1 MAVNRTQYIAEKRSL
16 LQLAG
21 LRHGEQTCQ
30 GDFALGAA
38 VAIRDLANEHEQAH
52 GALAD
57 IVGWLHSLV
66 FDERK
71 QLVPM
76 QVECACQIA
85 HLAVVAVQV
94 FPVSYTHL
102 RAHETRHDLVCRL
115 LLEKKKQK

>member
-76 QVECACQIA
+76 HVECARQIA
-85 HLAVVAVQV
+85 HVAVVTVQV
-94 FPVSYTHL
+94 LL
-102 RAHETRHDLVCRL
+102 RQTADPLLNRGRFTRLNPSWPLHS
-115 LLEKKKQK
+115 